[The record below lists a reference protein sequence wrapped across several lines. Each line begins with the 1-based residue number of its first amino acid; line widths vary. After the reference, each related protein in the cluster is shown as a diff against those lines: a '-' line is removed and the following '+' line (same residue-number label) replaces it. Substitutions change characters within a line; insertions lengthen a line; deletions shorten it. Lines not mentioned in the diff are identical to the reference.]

1 MKFNKLCLKLLA
13 SILFVSL
20 AVSLLPLMVTASDP
34 IQIKNVDDLKNIP
47 SGADS
52 EGCTYILL
60 NDLTLNEAWTP
71 IKDFRGTFDGNGHT
85 INNLHIPADSGV
97 EYVGLF
103 GQTFHDVVIRNV
115 GVNIAPEGLTAS
127 GSVASA
133 GGLISFS
140 NGGTV
145 TIENCYVVGNVAA
158 VGTAYAYAGG
168 LIGYNSG
175 GISIINSYTIG
186 NIAANILGN
195 AFATHAYAG
204 GLLGFCYGG
213 VFITNCYVA
222 CEVTTN
228 SMWFSSA
235 GGLIG
240 RSNNIGGLSIT
251 NCYRLNTKII
261 GYNQDNACI
270 QLTDE
275 EMRTQSSFEG
285 WDFKNV
291 WAINPTIQTGFPYLR
306 VLTVTLNNIEI
317 THLPTKVQY
326 ITGDRLDLTGMVVTA
341 LYSNENT
348 RSVTDYHTDPVAGT
362 QMDALGKQTIKVSYT
377 EKGVTMTTSFT
388 VTVTIGVNDIPIN
401 IELRAD
407 DGIILKPTSQ
417 ELKQLQTVFKEA
429 GDKGVVF
436 KLPAQSMTW
445 EVAAAFFK
453 DTDTTLTV
461 TTKDGNSYTVKTK
474 TLWNNSGKELSI
486 TVENGKLQFKNK

>member
-270 QLTDE
+270 QLTDK

-285 WDFKNV
+285 WDFD
-291 WAINPTIQTGFPYLR
+291 TIWTIDSKVNDGFPYLSIYKTF
-306 VLTVTLNNIEI
+306 VSATPSAFVTKLNGNMNDLTITVTELFSDGSTKKLTHTFSINNN
-317 THLPTKVQY
+317 
-326 ITGDRLDLTGMVVTA
+326 
-341 LYSNENT
+341 S
-348 RSVTDYHTDPVAGT
+348 AGT
-362 QMDALGKQTIKVSYT
+362 YQVGNYNIYVDT
-377 EKGVTMTTSFT
+377 KGNTQ
-388 VTVTIGVNDIPIN
+388 I
-401 IELRAD
+401 RACY
-407 DGIILKPTSQ
+407 IIL
-417 ELKQLQTVFKEA
+417 
-429 GDKGVVF
+429 
-436 KLPAQSMTW
+436 
-445 EVAAAFFK
+445 
-453 DTDTTLTV
+453 
-461 TTKDGNSYTVKTK
+461 
-474 TLWNNSGKELSI
+474 
-486 TVENGKLQFKNK
+486 